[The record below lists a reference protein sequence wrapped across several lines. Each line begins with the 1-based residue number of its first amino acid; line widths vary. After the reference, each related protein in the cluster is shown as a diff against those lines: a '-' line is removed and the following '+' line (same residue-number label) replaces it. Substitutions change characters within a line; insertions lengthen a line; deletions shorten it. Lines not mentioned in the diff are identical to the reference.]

1 MMAIFG
7 VAEKLP
13 KEPEP
18 KDMQRLMES
27 MKGKEIEAVVQVMT
41 LRSLPQACYSTEN
54 KGHFGIASTC
64 YTHFTSPIRRYPDL
78 MVHRLIRQA
87 LRNRLNKS
95 QLKKQT
101 EFLLRAVEHCSETE
115 QNAVETE
122 RDTTDLKMTE
132 YMIPFV
138 GEPLMPILQGLPG
151 SAYLSDWIT
160 EWKDL
165 FHIDSMDDDE
175 YVYQEDTMTVK
186 GLRGGKKYTMGDA
199 GACDPCQSG

>member
-1 MMAIFG
+1 MILDEEGTPLRIEKRNRGDAEKMIEDAMIAANETVARFLEATGHTSVYRIHDHPDGDKLLSLKKMMAIFG

-87 LRNRLNKS
+87 LG
-95 QLKKQT
+95 T
-101 EFLLRAVEHCSETE
+101 
-115 QNAVETE
+115 
-122 RDTTDLKMTE
+122 
-132 YMIPFV
+132 
-138 GEPLMPILQGLPG
+138 G
-151 SAYLSDWIT
+151 
-160 EWKDL
+160 
-165 FHIDSMDDDE
+165 
-175 YVYQEDTMTVK
+175 
-186 GLRGGKKYTMGDA
+186 
-199 GACDPCQSG
+199 

>member
-1 MMAIFG
+1 MIEDAMIAANEMVARFLEATGHTSVYRIHDHPDGDKLLSLKRMMAIFG

-64 YTHFTSPIRRYPDL
+64 YTISRR
-78 MVHRLIRQA
+78 RSAAILISWFIGSSARPSEQ
-87 LRNRLNKS
+87 LNKS

-101 EFLLRAVEHCSETE
+101 EFLLRAWSNCSENGTRIGGNGKRI
-115 QNAVETE
+115 Q
-122 RDTTDLKMTE
+122 
-132 YMIPFV
+132 
-138 GEPLMPILQGLPG
+138 PI
-151 SAYLSDWIT
+151 
-160 EWKDL
+160 
-165 FHIDSMDDDE
+165 
-175 YVYQEDTMTVK
+175 
-186 GLRGGKKYTMGDA
+186 
-199 GACDPCQSG
+199 

>member
-64 YTHFTSPIRRYPDL
+64 YTHL
-78 MVHRLIRQA
+78 HRQFAAILISWFIGSSA
-87 LRNRLNKS
+87 RLFG
-95 QLKKQT
+95 T
-101 EFLLRAVEHCSETE
+101 
-115 QNAVETE
+115 
-122 RDTTDLKMTE
+122 
-132 YMIPFV
+132 
-138 GEPLMPILQGLPG
+138 G
-151 SAYLSDWIT
+151 
-160 EWKDL
+160 
-165 FHIDSMDDDE
+165 
-175 YVYQEDTMTVK
+175 
-186 GLRGGKKYTMGDA
+186 
-199 GACDPCQSG
+199 